1 MRLPDGTLAWVQRGP
16 EWAAFVGRLPRLLDD
31 IVAAWAL
38 VPDGKPCHGFASAVV
53 PVRTSEDDAAV
64 LKVAW
69 PAEETEHEHLALQ
82 RWGGD
87 GAVRLLRAD
96 PHRRALLLERATTTD
111 LTAVGYLEAAEI
123 VAATYAR
130 LHVPA
135 LPQLRTTT
143 AYVGRWTDALA
154 ALPRDAPIPRRLV
167 EQALAHARDFAT
179 DPASTGRIV
188 HGDLHEHNV
197 LQAFPGRRDPWLV
210 IDPQP
215 MSGDP
220 HWEPAPLLWNRWEE
234 VVARGRIRA
243 DVHARFLTVVDTAG
257 LDEDRARAWVV
268 LRLVLNA
275 YWSIEDAAR
284 QDRPLTGDESDWITR
299 CITIMKA
306 VDPS

>member
-1 MRLPDGTLAWVQRGP
+1 M
-16 EWAAFVGRLPRLLDD
+16 
-31 IVAAWAL
+31 
-38 VPDGKPCHGFASAVV
+38 
-53 PVRTSEDDAAV
+53 PVRSDDGDAAV
-64 LKVAW
+64 LKISAPTPSDQHVLDD
-69 PAEETEHEHLALQ
+69 EHEHLVLQ

-96 PHRRALLLERATTTD
+96 PHRRALLLERASTTD
-111 LTAVGYLEAAEI
+111 LTSVGYLEAAEI
-123 VAATYAR
+123 IAAAYPR

-143 AYVGRWTDALA
+143 AYVGRWTDALT

-167 EQALAHARDFAT
+167 EQALAHARDFAS

-188 HGDLHEHNV
+188 HGDLHDHHV
-197 LQAFPGRRDPWLV
+197 LRSLPHERETWLV

-220 HWEPAPLLWNRWEE
+220 HWEPAPLLWSRWEQ

-243 DVHARFLTVVDTAG
+243 DVHERFLTVVDTAG

-268 LRLVLNA
+268 LRLVLGA
-275 YWSIEDAAR
+275 YSSIEEAAR

-299 CITIMKA
+299 CIAIMKA